1 MAVLPKVGTLVHSI
15 AGRDAGGYYL
25 VVGFGEKNTVFVANG
40 RNRPLKSPKKKNL
53 RHLRIHRDA
62 PAELVEKIRQCKAT
76 DEEIARAISEM
87 VGAEPT
93 SGEKGREKPDVEKER
108 RH

>member
-1 MAVLPKVGTLVHSI
+1 MAVLPKIGTLVHSI

-40 RNRPLKSPKKKNL
+40 LNRPLKSPKKKNL
-53 RHLRIHRDA
+53 RHLRIHGDG
-62 PAELVEKIRQCKAT
+62 PAELAERIRQRKAS
-76 DEEIARAISEM
+76 DEEIARAIREM
-87 VGAEPT
+87 VGGEPIP
-93 SGEKGREKPDVEKER
+93 GEKGREKPDVEKEG